1 MLAFK
6 IAYWLGMMGQII
18 IRAPYQKGAKTG
30 AKTERRVSLTENII
44 VGLLSVFVILIPL
57 IYTFTGWLD
66 FANYSLP
73 AWLGWLGVPVM
84 AFSLYVFWRS
94 HADLKSNWSPSLE
107 IRADHTL
114 VTNGIYRAIRHP
126 MYASQFIYAF
136 AQILLLQN
144 GLAGPTNLVF
154 FLAFYLLRVRA
165 EEQLMLDTFGE
176 EYRAYMQTTGGVFP
190 KL

>member
-1 MLAFK
+1 MV
-6 IAYWLGMMGQII
+6 GQII
-18 IRAPYQKGAKTG
+18 IRAPYQKGAKIG
-30 AKTERRVSLTENII
+30 EKTVRRVSQTENILL
-44 VGLLSVFVILIPL
+44 GLLFIFSGLLPL
-57 IYTFTGWLD
+57 VYTFTGWLA

-73 AWLGWLGVPVM
+73 AWMGWLGVVVL
-84 AFSLYVFWRS
+84 AASLYVFWRS

-114 VTNGIYRAIRHP
+114 VTTGIYRAIRHP
-126 MYASQFIYAF
+126 MYASQFIYAI

-144 GLAGPTNLVF
+144 WLAGPTNLVF

-165 EEQLMLDTFGE
+165 EEQLMLDTFGDT
-176 EYRAYMQTTGGVFP
+176 YHAYMQTTGGVFP

>member
-6 IAYWLGMMGQII
+6 IAYWLGMVGQII
-18 IRAPYQKGAKTG
+18 IRAPYQKGAKIG
-30 AKTERRVSLTENII
+30 EKTVRRVSQTENILL
-44 VGLLSVFVILIPL
+44 GLLFVFSGLLPL
-57 IYTFTGWLD
+57 VYTFTGWLA

-73 AWLGWLGVPVM
+73 VWMGWLGVVVL
-84 AFSLYVFWRS
+84 AASLYVFWRS

-114 VTNGIYRAIRHP
+114 VTTGIYRAIRHP
-126 MYASQFIYAF
+126 MYASQFIYAI

-144 GLAGPTNLVF
+144 WLAGPTNLVF

-165 EEQLMLDTFGE
+165 EEQLMLDTFGDT
-176 EYRAYMQTTGGVFP
+176 YRAYMQTTGGVFP